1 MRLNPW
7 RGRPTPPSTS
17 PQDLLHIF
25 LEIYEVLQSFTL
37 PLFSFFSLHLA
48 PHPHHRHYSLRTTD
62 IAQISQLMA
71 DSACTGSRRGRG
83 TVLIL
88 ENISDQLDF
97 ISLPLMAHM
106 QRLKA
111 AYNDPDAAV
120 CYLCWSW
127 TPSIQTLERIHIV
140 LLKRSRNSR
149 LLTDIFFFFF
159 VQVWLEEQLFRVLSS
174 EVCVRVCVYELL
186 NMCAPRGIFDLWFL
200 FFWFLFLL
208 HFVSSRPPF
217 SASLWLISDA
227 DT

>member
-1 MRLNPW
+1 
-7 RGRPTPPSTS
+7 
-17 PQDLLHIF
+17 
-25 LEIYEVLQSFTL
+25 
-37 PLFSFFSLHLA
+37 
-48 PHPHHRHYSLRTTD
+48 
-62 IAQISQLMA
+62 MA
-71 DSACTGSRRGRG
+71 DSACTGSRRGHG

-159 VQVWLEEQLFRVLSS
+159 CSGLVRGAAFQSPFFWG
-174 EVCVRVCVYELL
+174 VCARVCVYELL

-200 FFWFLFLL
+200 FFLVFISSAFCFEQTAFLCLLVADKWCRYVAVMDNTASHTHTTLYTPAETHKHGSPVCIWWRLCVFIVFIISWNRMWVFL
-208 HFVSSRPPF
+208 SS
-217 SASLWLISDA
+217 
-227 DT
+227 